1 MKTNDKDIGDPGDDA
16 TDESPKQHDS
26 TRPVQEKTGDEGTL
40 ERTPH
45 YDVDQ
50 LQSLLRC
57 DPAHDKKYDQIQPD
71 S

>member
-26 TRPVQEKTGDEGTL
+26 TRPVQEKTGDEETL
-40 ERTPH
+40 ECTPH

-50 LQSLLRC
+50 LQYRLI
-57 DPAHDKKYDQIQPD
+57 DHGFVYDQV
-71 S
+71 